1 MNSIFKLS
9 KNTCDLRNAH
19 LFESQNC
26 KTKRYGLDCITYIIS
41 QILGYFEVRDT
52 ISLKTFKHKIKLGIA
67 IRACVTVARLTITTY
82 DLLKCNHYIVYF
94 L

>member
-9 KNTCDLRNAH
+9 KNTYDLRNAH

-41 QILGYFEVRDT
+41 QILDSF
-52 ISLKTFKHKIKLGIA
+52 
-67 IRACVTVARLTITTY
+67 
-82 DLLKCNHYIVYF
+82 
-94 L
+94 